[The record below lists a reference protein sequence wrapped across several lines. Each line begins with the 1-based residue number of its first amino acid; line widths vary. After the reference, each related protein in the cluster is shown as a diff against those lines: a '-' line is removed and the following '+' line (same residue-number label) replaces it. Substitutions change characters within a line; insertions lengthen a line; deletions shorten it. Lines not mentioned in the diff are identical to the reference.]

1 MIPPFLNIGRF
12 RAITRKGGVSLLL
25 LCLLLNSKF
34 SFAAAQINPTSA
46 SGSAS
51 SAAAP
56 STLEERLQQ
65 IITVEYKD
73 ADLGSVLRSLAL
85 TYRLNLLTGPDI
97 KGKVTI
103 NLQEI
108 TVEKA
113 LEAILKA
120 NGLLFSKRDGV
131 IYVSSGDAS
140 MVDVSTEVIQLKYLT
155 ATQAQNMARKIL

>member
-1 MIPPFLNIGRF
+1 MNRLLS
-12 RAITRKGGVSLLL
+12 SLLI
-25 LCLLLNSKF
+25 CTLLLSPC
-34 SFAAAQINPTSA
+34 SFAAET
-46 SGSAS
+46 
-51 SAAAP
+51 AP
-56 STLEERLQQ
+56 STQPGVASLDERLQQ

-73 ADLGSVLRSLAL
+73 ADLASVLRSLAL

-120 NGLLFSKRDGV
+120 NGLLYNKKDGV
-131 IYVSSGDAS
+131 IYVSAG
-140 MVDVSTEVIQLKYLT
+140 
-155 ATQAQNMARKIL
+155 